1 MRDLVI
7 GYLAIAALV
16 AVLLLLLALIALA
29 DAKNVH
35 RSLQRRR
42 IDAAN
47 ARRFFRNARWSLLWP
62 VLAFVGVAG
71 WVADARATLKEL

>member
-1 MRDLVI
+1 MRDLAV
-7 GYLAIAALV
+7 GYLVIAALV
-16 AVLLLLLALIALA
+16 AVLMLMLALIALA
-29 DAKNVH
+29 DAKNLH

-42 IDAAN
+42 IDAAD
-47 ARRFFRNARWSLLWP
+47 ARRYLRNTRWALLWP